1 MFWKGAPSCRSATTS
16 FTGNPPGGACR
27 GQPGFTLAAK
37 RDGRYEVSLQ
47 GRFLPGWLGEFSA
60 GLADH
65 RLSILTGSARR
76 ISPSVWQACFELDA
90 SAAGMKLDHIDFL
103 ALASSRSAAKG
114 VAPALEAVR
123 VVEEEDALLVEVNGA
138 DQIGFLAGLLKRFA
152 FYSLF
157 PVELEVATAGGQ
169 ISDRI
174 RLKGVGGTSPSA
186 EAVDALRKG
195 LQELAGKPRQ
205 EPLGHNRGRRSKLA
219 SAAQSSPPVSPAAAE
234 FFLATS
240 RPNNSLLKIDPSTRP
255 AAAPGTDAFNAPRK
269 GAEP

>member
-1 MFWKGAPSCRSATTS
+1 MSISSNNFQPEPVCGASA
-16 FTGNPPGGACR
+16 

-90 SAAGMKLDHIDFL
+90 SAAGTKPDHIDFL

-114 VAPALEAVR
+114 ATPALETVR
-123 VVEEEDALLVEVNGA
+123 VVEEKDALLVEVNGA
-138 DQIGFLAGLLKRFA
+138 DQLGFLAGLLKRFA

-174 RLKGVGGTSPSA
+174 RLKGVGGISPSA

-195 LQELAGKPRQ
+195 LQELAG
-205 EPLGHNRGRRSKLA
+205 NRA
-219 SAAQSSPPVSPAAAE
+219 S
-234 FFLATS
+234 
-240 RPNNSLLKIDPSTRP
+240 NN
-255 AAAPGTDAFNAPRK
+255 
-269 GAEP
+269 

>member
-1 MFWKGAPSCRSATTS
+1 MFWKGAPSCRSAAITCI
-16 FTGNPPGGACR
+16 PEPLDGAAAN
-27 GQPGFTLAAK
+27 QPGFTLAAK

-90 SAAGMKLDHIDFL
+90 SDAGTKPDHIDFL
-103 ALASSRSAAKG
+103 ALASSRSAANG

-157 PVELEVATAGGQ
+157 PVELEVATAAGQ

-186 EAVDALRKG
+186 EAVEALRQG
-195 LQELAGKPRQ
+195 LQDLAGN
-205 EPLGHNRGRRSKLA
+205 HS
-219 SAAQSSPPVSPAAAE
+219 QSH
-234 FFLATS
+234 
-240 RPNNSLLKIDPSTRP
+240 
-255 AAAPGTDAFNAPRK
+255 
-269 GAEP
+269 

>member
-1 MFWKGAPSCRSATTS
+1 MSISSNNFQPEPACGASA
-16 FTGNPPGGACR
+16 

-90 SAAGMKLDHIDFL
+90 SAAGTKPDHIDFL

-114 VAPALEAVR
+114 ATPALETVR
-123 VVEEEDALLVEVNGA
+123 VVEEKDALLVEVNGA
-138 DQIGFLAGLLKRFA
+138 DQLGFLAGLLKRFA

-174 RLKGVGGTSPSA
+174 RLKGVGGISPSA

-195 LQELAGKPRQ
+195 LQELAG
-205 EPLGHNRGRRSKLA
+205 NRA
-219 SAAQSSPPVSPAAAE
+219 S
-234 FFLATS
+234 
-240 RPNNSLLKIDPSTRP
+240 NN
-255 AAAPGTDAFNAPRK
+255 
-269 GAEP
+269 